1 MLVSFALRNYTCF
14 RDRQEL
20 SLQATPRSSE
30 VHAFDT
36 GCPQAPRLNRVT
48 AIYGPNGTGKTSL
61 VRALMAVRQLVLGSW
76 RDRQEGDPLPHI
88 PFLFDRD
95 TRMQPSLFEISF
107 IEDGAYYEYRFSH
120 DRQRVHQESLFG
132 WPPGGRK
139 RLLLNRGWNPDRRE
153 YDWAFGHSV
162 TGPKEVWRRS
172 TRANA
177 LLVSVAAQLNSP
189 TFIPVV
195 TWFRRLGGITTDSRA
210 DRSTAEAIL
219 LGEERKRRV
228 LEFLHDSDICVAD
241 LHTREETRSFDF
253 VKEDPPAG
261 WLRKASRSGAQS
273 ADSFRTRFAHAV
285 PGDDEV
291 HWVDLEDES
300 EGTQRVFALA
310 WPLIEAV
317 EQNRIVVIDELDRS
331 VHPILLDSLIQ
342 RVNSEDA
349 DEEDPP
355 RRAQL
360 VATLHDV
367 SRLRSTFGRSQ
378 VWFTDKSRR
387 SESTTI
393 APLSAS
399 RPRKEEA
406 LERGYLDG
414 RYGAIPLPSAPDAV
428 VTR

>member
-88 PFLFDRD
+88 PFVFDRD
-95 TRMQPSLFEISF
+95 TRTQPSLFEISF

-120 DRQRVHQESLFG
+120 DRQLVHQESLFG

-139 RLLLNRGWNPDRRE
+139 RLLANRGWNPDRRE

-195 TWFRRLGGITTDSRA
+195 TWFRRLGGLTTGSFTDRITA
-210 DRSTAEAIL
+210 AAIL
-219 LGEERKRRV
+219 EDGDRKRRV
-228 LEFLHDSDICVAD
+228 MELLQDSDIAVAD
-241 LHTREETRSFDF
+241 LDTRKEGRSI
-253 VKEDPPAG
+253 
-261 WLRKASRSGAQS
+261 
-273 ADSFRTRFAHAV
+273 RTEFAHAV
-285 PGDDEV
+285 PGQDEV
-291 HWVDLEDES
+291 HWMALEAES

-317 EQNRIVVIDELDRS
+317 EQNRVVVVDELDRS
-331 VHPILLDSLIQ
+331 LHPILLDSLIQ
-342 RVNSEDA
+342 RINSEDP
-349 DEEDPP
+349 DEDDP
-355 RRAQL
+355 RRHAQL
-360 VATLHDV
+360 VATLHDA
-367 SRLRSTFGRSQ
+367 SRLRSAFGRSQ

-387 SESTTI
+387 SESATI

>member
-95 TRMQPSLFEISF
+95 TRTQPSLFEISF

-139 RLLLNRGWNPDRRE
+139 RLLANRGWNPDRRE

-195 TWFRRLGGITTDSRA
+195 TWFRRLGGLTTGSFPDRITA
-210 DRSTAEAIL
+210 AAIL
-219 LGEERKRRV
+219 EDGDRKRRV
-228 LEFLHDSDICVAD
+228 MELLQDSDIAVAD
-241 LHTREETRSFDF
+241 LDTRKEGRSI
-253 VKEDPPAG
+253 
-261 WLRKASRSGAQS
+261 
-273 ADSFRTRFAHAV
+273 RTEFAHAV
-285 PGDDEV
+285 PGQDEV
-291 HWVDLEDES
+291 HWMALEAES

-317 EQNRIVVIDELDRS
+317 EQNRVVVVDELDRS
-331 VHPILLDSLIQ
+331 LHPILLDSLIQ
-342 RVNSEDA
+342 RINSEDP
-349 DEEDPP
+349 DEDDP
-355 RRAQL
+355 RRHAQL
-360 VATLHDV
+360 VATLHDA
-367 SRLRSTFGRSQ
+367 SRLRSAFGRSQ

-387 SESTTI
+387 SESATI

>member
-120 DRQRVHQESLFG
+120 DRQRVHRESLFG

-195 TWFRRLGGITTDSRA
+195 TWFRRLGGLTTGSFTDRITA
-210 DRSTAEAIL
+210 AAIL
-219 LGEERKRRV
+219 EDGDRKRRV
-228 LEFLHDSDICVAD
+228 MELLQDSDIAVAD
-241 LHTREETRSFDF
+241 LDTR
-253 VKEDPPAG
+253 KEG
-261 WLRKASRSGAQS
+261 RGI
-273 ADSFRTRFAHAV
+273 RTEFAHASN
-285 PGDDEV
+285 GKNEV
-291 HWVDLEDES
+291 HWVDLKNES
-300 EGTQRVFALA
+300 EGTQRLFALA
-310 WPLIEAV
+310 WPWIEVV
-317 EQNRIVVIDELDRS
+317 EQNRIVVVDELDRS
-331 VHPILLDSLIQ
+331 LHPLLIESLVRRINSPDEDS
-342 RVNSEDA
+342 EA
-349 DEEDPP
+349 PP
-355 RRAQL
+355 HRAQL
-360 VATLHDV
+360 IATLHDT
-367 SRLRSTFGRSQ
+367 SLLADTLDRGQ
-378 VWFTDKSRR
+378 VWFTDKDRP
-387 SESTTI
+387 SEAATLT
-393 APLSAS
+393 PLSDY
-399 RPRKEEA
+399 RPRKGEA
-406 LERGYLDG
+406 LERGYLSG
-414 RYGAIPLPSAPDAV
+414 RYSAVP
-428 VTR
+428 VTRALRFA